1 MESSAPAPALFPLPV
16 VLVVDPD
23 PDNRELYSLMLS
35 DIAHDIQQADD
46 GRIALAKTLVQPPNL
61 VVTDTQVPFIDGYA
75 LSQLLRRDPATA
87 NVPIV
92 ITTSDGTAAGAKR
105 AVAAGANAVLV
116 KPFLVEPFIATIRRV
131 VEAQSAPRPGMEP
144 SERDA
149 SRRRAPLQIVDRGRP
164 RIMSHVHE
172 RYATS
177 TPPHLPPQLRCPHC
191 DCSLAYVHSHVG
203 GVNAKYPEQW
213 DHFDCPTGCGSF
225 DYRHR
230 TRQLRRR
237 S

>member
-1 MESSAPAPALFPLPV
+1 MESLAHAGLFPLPV

-35 DIAHDIQQADD
+35 DVACDIQQADD

-75 LSQLLRRDPATA
+75 LCQLLRHDPATA

-92 ITTSDGTAAGAKR
+92 ITTSDGTAASAKR
-105 AVAAGANAVLV
+105 AAAAGANAVLV

-131 VEAQSAPRPGMEP
+131 VESQSKSRSGTGASEPGTSRHSAPLR
-144 SERDA
+144 
-149 SRRRAPLQIVDRGRP
+149 IVERGRA
-164 RIMSHVHE
+164 RMMSHAHE
-172 RYATS
+172 RYTTS
-177 TPPHLPPQLRCPHC
+177 TPPLLPPALRCPRC
-191 DCSLAYVHSHVG
+191 DRPLAYVLSHVG

-213 DHFDCPTGCGSF
+213 DYFDCPTGCGSF

>member
-1 MESSAPAPALFPLPV
+1 MKSLASAPDLFPLPV

-23 PDNRELYSLMLS
+23 PDTRELYSLMLS
-35 DIAHDIQQADD
+35 AVAYDIQQADD

-75 LSQLLRRDPATA
+75 LCQLLRRDPATA

-92 ITTSDGTAAGAKR
+92 ITTSDGTAASAKR
-105 AVAAGANAVLV
+105 AAAAGANAVLV
-116 KPFLVEPFIATIRRV
+116 KPFLVEPFIATIRQV
-131 VEAQSAPRPGMEP
+131 VVAQSTPRSGTEA

-149 SRRRAPLQIVDRGRP
+149 SRQTAPLQIVDRGRS
-164 RIMSHVHE
+164 RMMSHAHE

-177 TPPHLPPQLRCPHC
+177 TPPHLPPQLRCPRC
-191 DCSLAYVHSHVG
+191 DRSLAYVHSHVG

-230 TRQLRRR
+230 TRQLRRQP
-237 S
+237 